1 MRKKIAER
9 LAQMVRERDEAR
21 DESLNQRVTRLDDKI
36 ATLRQ
41 QLEWEEDVVT
51 SDMIAQSEQEVTRTR
66 AEISIMEREIEEQ
79 TQVLRQPGWLQS
91 EKRQN

>member
-91 EKRQN
+91 DKRQN

>member
-91 EKRQN
+91 DKCQN